1 MITSSVAEVL
11 SLASVLPFLAV
22 LANPDELWNQAIIQ
36 QWSPVF
42 GISNASGLLLPLT
55 LIFALLSL
63 LAGGIRL
70 LNLWLN
76 CRLAAAIGS
85 DLSCDSFRRTL
96 FQPYLVHVNRN
107 SSQLIASIST
117 DVNRVIYNII
127 NPLLLL
133 LSSALIALSLIITLV
148 LVDWILALGTGIV
161 ISLVYLV
168 AVAIS
173 QEPLR
178 FMGRQQ
184 LFFNQR
190 LIQVLQEGLGAIRDV
205 LLSGHQRFYLVTYNN
220 ADRRLRRAGQ
230 MLLFSVP
237 IRVLFSSRWAWPLL
251 PALVIW
257 WCTSRGSVELY
268 PFFGALGACCSTFVT
283 YGAKD
288 I

>member
-1 MITSSVAEVL
+1 MIQDKTVSNTQTQEPDLSLRRLLIQLLGYLSRRRRLQLCALLLVMITSSVAEVL

-107 SSQLIASIST
+107 SSQLSL
-117 DVNRVIYNII
+117 
-127 NPLLLL
+127 PLVPM
-133 LSSALIALSLIITLV
+133 LIGSL
-148 LVDWILALGTGIV
+148 
-161 ISLVYLV
+161 
-168 AVAIS
+168 
-173 QEPLR
+173 
-178 FMGRQQ
+178 
-184 LFFNQR
+184 
-190 LIQVLQEGLGAIRDV
+190 
-205 LLSGHQRFYLVTYNN
+205 
-220 ADRRLRRAGQ
+220 
-230 MLLFSVP
+230 
-237 IRVLFSSRWAWPLL
+237 
-251 PALVIW
+251 
-257 WCTSRGSVELY
+257 
-268 PFFGALGACCSTFVT
+268 
-283 YGAKD
+283 
-288 I
+288 